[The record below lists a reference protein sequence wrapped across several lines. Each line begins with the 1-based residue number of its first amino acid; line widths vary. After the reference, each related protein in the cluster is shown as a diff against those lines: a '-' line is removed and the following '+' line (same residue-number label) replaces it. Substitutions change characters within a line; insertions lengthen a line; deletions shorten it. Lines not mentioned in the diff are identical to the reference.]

1 MSEPTISS
9 EFARKR
15 LDNRR
20 SSETLSFCCGNFHY
34 VATVSFFP
42 DGSLAEIFLNND
54 KAGSDSDSAAKDS
67 AVVASIALQY
77 GAPLGIIRRAL
88 LRDPQGVA
96 ASPLGVALD
105 LCSKQCNF

>member
-9 EFARKR
+9 GSARKR
-15 LDNRR
+15 LANRR

-42 DGSLAEIFLNND
+42 DGSLAEIFLNNSM
-54 KAGSDSDSAAKDS
+54 AGSDSDSAAKDS

-77 GAPLGIIRRAL
+77 GVPRDTIRRAL
-88 LRDPQGVA
+88 LRDPRGVA

-105 LCSKQCNF
+105 LCSTQCNF